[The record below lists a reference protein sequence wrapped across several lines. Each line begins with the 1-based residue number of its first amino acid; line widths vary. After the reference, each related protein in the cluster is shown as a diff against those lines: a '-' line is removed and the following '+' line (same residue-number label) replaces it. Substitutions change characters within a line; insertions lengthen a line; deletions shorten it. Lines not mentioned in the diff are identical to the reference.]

1 MRLFRQEPTKNE
13 PFSRR
18 NATFPIRK
26 VLSTGGNAPFT
37 VRNVAF
43 LGGGNMPSTGKNEV
57 LATENGTYAVD
68 GRPETKC
75 FAERFIEESRVC
87 GETPEAIRGKRLR
100 DGVESFNRS

>member
-1 MRLFRQEPTKNE
+1 MAFLPESGAFPVGSISATGTNAVFTFKNE
-13 PFSRR
+13 
-18 NATFPIRK
+18 
-26 VLSTGGNAPFT
+26 
-37 VRNVAF
+37 AF

-100 DGVESFNRS
+100 DGVELFNRH